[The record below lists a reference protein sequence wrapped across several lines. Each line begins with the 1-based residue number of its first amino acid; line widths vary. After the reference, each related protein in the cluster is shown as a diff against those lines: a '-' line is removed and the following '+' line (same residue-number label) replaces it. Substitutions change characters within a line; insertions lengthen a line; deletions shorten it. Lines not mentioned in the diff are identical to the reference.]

1 MALGFTINIGW
12 NLASDDAEAY
22 SLMASILEKVED
34 LTKSRNLYDP
44 FVFLNDA
51 FTTQP
56 VIRHYGEASLE
67 RLQNVSKAYDPGRM
81 FQYQVPG
88 GFKLAN

>member
-1 MALGFTINIGW
+1 MTL
-12 NLASDDAEAY
+12 L
-22 SLMASILEKVED
+22 LEKIED
-34 LTKSRNLYDP
+34 LIRSRNLYDP

-56 VIRHYGEASLE
+56 VIRKYGKANLE
-67 RLQNVSKAYDPGRM
+67 RMQDVSKAYDPRGM

-88 GFKLAN
+88 GFKLAG

>member
-12 NLASDDAEAY
+12 NLASDDAKAY
-22 SLMASILEKVED
+22 SLMTLILEKVED
-34 LTKSRNLYDP
+34 LTKSPNLYDP

-56 VIRHYGEASLE
+56 VIHRYGEANLE
-67 RLQNVSKAYDPGRM
+67 RLQHVSKVYDPGRM
-81 FQYQVPG
+81 FQYQVPD

>member
-1 MALGFTINIGW
+1 MTL
-12 NLASDDAEAY
+12 
-22 SLMASILEKVED
+22 ILEKMED

-56 VIRHYGEASLE
+56 VIRNYGEANLE
-67 RLQNVSKAYDPGRM
+67 RMLDVSKAYDPSGM

-88 GFKLAN
+88 GFKLGG

>member
-1 MALGFTINIGW
+1 MTLI
-12 NLASDDAEAY
+12 LA
-22 SLMASILEKVED
+22 KVEN
-34 LTKSRNLYDP
+34 LTKSRSLYDP

-56 VIRHYGEASLE
+56 VMHHYGEANLK
-67 RLQNVSKAYDPGRM
+67 RLQHVSKVYDPDRM

>member
-12 NLASDDAEAY
+12 NFASDDAKAY
-22 SLMASILEKVED
+22 SLMTLILEKVEN
-34 LTKSRNLYDP
+34 LTKSRSLYDP

-56 VIRHYGEASLE
+56 VIHRYGEVNLE
-67 RLQNVSKAYDPGRM
+67 RLQNVSKVYDPGRM

-88 GFKLAN
+88 GFKLTN